1 LVAEEARRRGLAVVA
16 VAIEG
21 EADARL
27 SGSGAEV
34 HWVKLGEVSRA
45 LRVLK
50 EAGVSEAILAGQVKH
65 PKVFG
70 LLRADPALLRVLARL
85 STRNTQSV
93 LTAVAEVLA
102 EEGITLLDSTSFLT
116 PLVATAGILGQRKPS
131 SQEREDI
138 LFGFRVA
145 REMARLDIGQSVV
158 VKSRAVVA
166 VEAME
171 GTDQAIERAA
181 ALVGGGLVVAKAARP
196 HQDMRFDVPVVG
208 SRTIEVMAKCKATAL
223 AVEAGKTLLLDRGA
237 LLARADEAEITVCG
251 LTDPPS
257 LD

>member
-1 LVAEEARRRGLAVVA
+1 VVA

-27 SGSGAEV
+27 SESGAEV

-70 LLRADPALLRVLARL
+70 LLRPDPGLLRVLARL

-93 LTAVAEVLA
+93 LTAVSEVLA

-116 PLVATAGILGQRKPS
+116 PLVATPGILGKRKPS
-131 SQEREDI
+131 SPEREDI

-181 ALVGGGLVVAKAARP
+181 ALVGDGLVVAKAARP

-208 SRTIEVMAKCKATAL
+208 SRTIEVMAKCGATAL

-237 LLARADEAEITVCG
+237 LLARADDAEITVCG